1 MCRGVILAQAVPV
14 LPCPHAGQELDW
26 SEPLAFGS
34 AAVTRPPVVAGVQ
47 GAARIRAVVSGRCDL
62 DLPCSAHLWSGLS

>member
-1 MCRGVILAQAVPV
+1 MQRCHPGTGVRV
-14 LPCPHAGQELDW
+14 LPCLHAGQEPDW

-47 GAARIRAVVSGRCDL
+47 VAARVRAVVPGRCDL
-62 DLPCSAHLWSGLS
+62 DLPCCEHLWSGLS